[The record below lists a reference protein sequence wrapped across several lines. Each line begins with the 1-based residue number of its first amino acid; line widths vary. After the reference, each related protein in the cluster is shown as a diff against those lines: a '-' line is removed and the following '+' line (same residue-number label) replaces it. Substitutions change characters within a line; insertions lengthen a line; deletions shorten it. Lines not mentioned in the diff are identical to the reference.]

1 MISKSTTGI
10 PSVMASKVKKNLYP
24 SLKLRNLW
32 MVLLKDVM
40 RVSVR
45 QGMKTVYFLPIFI
58 MKYSSEPCNTSSLH
72 IFILNYSNEPCNTSI
87 LPIFILK
94 YSNEPCNT
102 SILPNKQH
110 ILKQSTNF
118 RNVLPTGHISNFS
131 IFNYRLI
138 LKTLLYQ
145 GLFLILILTNCI
157 KHSFAQNNP
166 FWNNQLISE
175 MSFR

>member
-1 MISKSTTGI
+1 
-10 PSVMASKVKKNLYP
+10 
-24 SLKLRNLW
+24 
-32 MVLLKDVM
+32 
-40 RVSVR
+40 
-45 QGMKTVYFLPIFI
+45 MKYSSEPCNTSRLPIFI
-58 MKYSSEPCNTSSLH
+58 MKYSSEPCNTSSLPIFLPVFILKYSSEPCNTSSLH

>member
-1 MISKSTTGI
+1 
-10 PSVMASKVKKNLYP
+10 
-24 SLKLRNLW
+24 
-32 MVLLKDVM
+32 
-40 RVSVR
+40 
-45 QGMKTVYFLPIFI
+45 MKYSSEPCNTSRLPIFI
-58 MKYSSEPCNTSSLH
+58 MKYSSEPCNTSSLPIFLPVFILKYSSEPCNTSSLH
-72 IFILNYSNEPCNTSI
+72 IFILN
-87 LPIFILK
+87 